1 MSVLCRGVECHKL
14 VCLFAYQLAYFFY
27 PGLNNWFR
35 LTGFIVIFPGP
46 GIKGTYHTVLFFIS
60 LVARYYFDFCY
71 LFYVGNI

>member
-1 MSVLCRGVECHKL
+1 MSVLCGGVECHKL

-27 PGLNNWFR
+27 PGLNSWFR
-35 LTGFIVIFPGP
+35 PTGFIVILPGS